1 MFKEIFTKKF
11 LNYVKLNYI
20 TLKQKKPLLN
30 YNAELN
36 LMFDNFCIVL
46 LEEIYASRR
55 GHLAEALLLRVSCP
69 FPDTS
74 FSP

>member
-1 MFKEIFTKKF
+1 MFKEIFTEIF
-11 LNYVKLNYI
+11 LNYVKLYHSEA
-20 TLKQKKPLLN
+20 KSPLLN